1 MANKTRWQFQYVG
14 HEPVTSAFTHI
25 VRKGKT
31 VETDGGLEPGDVVVV
46 DDVDTAIWLRSNTA
60 FQEQESPT
68 HRETTHKPAKKKAP
82 AKKKPA
88 HHSAPKKKAP
98 AGAG

>member
-1 MANKTRWQFQYVG
+1 MAKKTRWQFQYVG

-31 VETDGGLEPGDVVVV
+31 VDTDGGLEPGDVVVV
-46 DDVDTAIWLRSNTA
+46 DDVDTAIWLRSNLA

-68 HRETTHKPAKKKAP
+68 HHETTHKPAPKKKKAP
-82 AKKKPA
+82 AKKAPA
-88 HHSAPKKKAP
+88 HSAPKKE
-98 AGAG
+98 G

>member
-1 MANKTRWQFQYVG
+1 MAKRTRWQFRYIG
-14 HEPVTSAFTHI
+14 HEPVTSAFTQI

-46 DDVDTAIWLRSNTA
+46 DDPDTAIWLRSNTG
-60 FQEQESPT
+60 FLEEESPT
-68 HRETTHKPAKKKAP
+68 HHETTHKPAP
-82 AKKKPA
+82 KKKPA